1 VSEVLLKVRHRH
13 RWADKIGNVM
23 NYAPKSVQ
31 TELEKSLQDIWVPEA
46 QKDVDK
52 VSDVFL

>member
-1 VSEVLLKVRHRH
+1 MSEVLLKVRHRH